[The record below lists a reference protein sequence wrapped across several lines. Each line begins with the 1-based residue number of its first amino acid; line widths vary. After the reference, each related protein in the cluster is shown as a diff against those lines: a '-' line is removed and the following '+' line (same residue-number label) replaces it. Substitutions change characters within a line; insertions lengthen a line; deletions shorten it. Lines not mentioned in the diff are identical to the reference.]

1 MSDEIGRLPGDP
13 LSLVLEQSLN
23 GLQLGVLLFL
33 MSAGLTLVFGI
44 MNLVNLAHGS
54 LYMVGAYLCAW
65 GYALTQSFLFGL
77 IAGIGG
83 ALLVGLII
91 ELGIFRRIYS
101 GDHLDHVLATFGL
114 TLVINDIARFIF
126 GPAALFAKVPDFLS
140 GQTSIFGLFAYPTY
154 RLAIIIV
161 GLLVAAGLSVLLQR
175 TRLGMLIR
183 AAASNRVMAGALGVN
198 VTALYTFVF
207 VLGAALAGLSGL
219 MAGPILSVVP
229 GMGDSVLILAFVV
242 IVIGGLG
249 SVQGAFIAA
258 IMVGVIDTLGRSFLK
273 PIFASFLDRSAAD
286 NAAPAVASM
295 LIYILMAA
303 VLFLRPQGLFP
314 PKSR

>member
-1 MSDEIGRLPGDP
+1 M
-13 LSLVLEQSLN
+13 SLVLEQSLN

-44 MNLVNLAHGS
+44 MNLVNIAHGS

-65 GYALTQSFLFGL
+65 GYALTHSFVFGVA
-77 IAGIGG
+77 AGVGG
-83 ALLVGLII
+83 ALLVGLVI

-114 TLVINDIARFIF
+114 TLVINDIARFIW
-126 GPAALFAKVPDFLS
+126 GPGALFAKVPDFLA
-140 GQTSIFGLFAYPTY
+140 GQTSIFGLFSYPTY
-154 RLAIIIV
+154 RLAIILV
-161 GLLVAAGLSVLLQR
+161 GLMVAAGLYVLLMK
-175 TRLGMLIR
+175 TRIGMLIR
-183 AAASNRVMAGALGVN
+183 ASASNRVMAGALGVN
-198 VTALYTFVF
+198 VKALYTLVF
-207 VLGAALAGLSGL
+207 ALGAALAGLSGL

-249 SVQGAFIAA
+249 SVEGAFIAA

-273 PIFASFLDRSAAD
+273 PVFASFLDRSAAD

-295 LIYILMAA
+295 LIYVLMAA